1 MTTLEKETI
10 KQALRE
16 LIHEDKDL
24 FKAMLREILEEDSK
38 PSVSDRQA
46 KVDAIIQRD
55 FERYKNVFKALA

>member
-1 MTTLEKETI
+1 MTTLEKDDI

-16 LIHEDKDL
+16 LIQEDKDL
-24 FKAMLREILEEDSK
+24 FKAMLREILEEEAKYSA
-38 PSVSDRQA
+38 SDRQV